1 MNFEGKPY
9 GKSFQELY
17 NSMNAIVHEY
27 SDIQQERE
35 AQYSFFVSAFQ
46 QIPTGILVYNSEG
59 VVKLQNKALLQMLK
73 LGPFL
78 DMHTIDNFRTGFY
91 TFIKSLKTGQS
102 DIIKVRHGEN
112 VANISV
118 KVTEFIVRNDSLRL
132 VIFQDVTSE
141 LEHAE
146 IESMQKM
153 VRVLTHE
160 IMNSVSPITLASASI
175 IRQFAE
181 TNGREGEGGNTIS
194 QDYMTALNAI
204 HKRSKGL
211 TNFVENYRQLTRLPQ
226 PVFEMVEL
234 RQLFAN
240 LEVLMRDQII
250 QYKIRW
256 EHEIVPENMMLLA
269 DEKLLEQVMIN
280 LVKNSVEA
288 LNCRENPYV
297 RLTAVKLGEQVINS
311 GRR

>member
-1 MNFEGKPY
+1 MVYKRFGVVVAALVVLLAITIFAFTWTFSHGNLKVTSFNLFVLILLECWYLIYFVGRTNRDLARFFISFRNKDTSLNFEGKPY

-146 IESMQKM
+146 IESMQKWY
-153 VRVLTHE
+153 V
-160 IMNSVSPITLASASI
+160 
-175 IRQFAE
+175 
-181 TNGREGEGGNTIS
+181 
-194 QDYMTALNAI
+194 Y
-204 HKRSKGL
+204 
-211 TNFVENYRQLTRLPQ
+211 LP
-226 PVFEMVEL
+226 M
-234 RQLFAN
+234 
-240 LEVLMRDQII
+240 
-250 QYKIRW
+250 K
-256 EHEIVPENMMLLA
+256 
-269 DEKLLEQVMIN
+269 
-280 LVKNSVEA
+280 S
-288 LNCRENPYV
+288 
-297 RLTAVKLGEQVINS
+297 
-311 GRR
+311 